1 MAPNHRPLAGVPV
14 HRGGCVAHDIIKGF
28 DEPYR
33 QAEGRFSKLRAEGGT
48 PLADGIQFAMDNL
61 EYRDEDNKVIFVVTD
76 GWPNGG
82 HVPVIN
88 RQIRI
93 CQERG
98 WHIVGVGVG
107 YEAQYVQNLF
117 PDSVYSETVS
127 EIPKLL
133 VKKLNEL
140 MVNGTVKRRSVK
152 SA

>member
-1 MAPNHRPLAGVPV
+1 MGAA
-14 HRGGCVAHDIIKGF
+14 KGSG
-28 DEPYR
+28 
-33 QAEGRFSKLRAEGGT
+33 AVGGT
-48 PLADGIQFAMDNL
+48 PLSDGIQFAMDNL
-61 EYRDEDNKVIFVVTD
+61 EYRDEDNKIIFVVTD

-98 WHIVGVGVG
+98 WHMVGVGVG
-107 YEAQYVQNLF
+107 ADAQYVQALF
-117 PDSVYSETVS
+117 PDSVYSATVS

-140 MVNGTVKRRSVK
+140 MVNGTVQRRSVK